1 MHNNSVNIGMQKKIL
16 NHAQVFFLAVAGLL
30 AFVPGTAITQ
40 PQNTIS
46 FHVVGDW
53 GTGGKGARRVG
64 GAMAGQ
70 HAIQSVDAIISTGD
84 NIYPSGVKSVD
95 DPQWQSKFERIYPAG
110 QLPVP
115 FWAVLGNH
123 DYRSNPDAQVAYT
136 GHRLPDGSVT
146 RWRMPGRVWS
156 TVFMREGGALRVRLV
171 GIDTQQLVAG
181 AAARKAHLRWI
192 DSVLAS
198 AREEWIVVIGHH
210 PVYAH
215 GHYGNT
221 PVLVKQL
228 APLLEKYGVH
238 AYLNGHEHDL
248 QLMRRINGVRYVV
261 SGGGGGVRKTSSG
274 PNTEFAASTLG
285 FFRLDFDAKR
295 MRIRAFDAD
304 GKLLHEAADQH
315 K

>member
-1 MHNNSVNIGMQKKIL
+1 MQKKIL
-16 NHAQVFFLAVAGLL
+16 NHAQVFFLAAVCLL
-30 AFVPGTAITQ
+30 TVVPATAITLA
-40 PQNTIS
+40 QNAIS

-64 GAMAGQ
+64 SAMAGQ
-70 HAIQSVDAIISTGD
+70 HAVQSVDAVLSTGD

-95 DPQWQSKFERIYPAG
+95 DPQWKSKFENIYPAA

-136 GHRLPDGSVT
+136 GRRLSDGSVT
-146 RWRMPGRVWS
+146 RWHMPGRMWS
-156 TVFMREGGALRVRLV
+156 TVFTRDGGALRVRLV

-228 APLLEKYGVH
+228 APLLEKHGVA

-248 QLMRRINGVRYVV
+248 QLMRRINGVRYLV

-295 MRIRAFDAD
+295 LRIRAFDTD
-304 GKLLHEAADQH
+304 GKLLHEAADPR